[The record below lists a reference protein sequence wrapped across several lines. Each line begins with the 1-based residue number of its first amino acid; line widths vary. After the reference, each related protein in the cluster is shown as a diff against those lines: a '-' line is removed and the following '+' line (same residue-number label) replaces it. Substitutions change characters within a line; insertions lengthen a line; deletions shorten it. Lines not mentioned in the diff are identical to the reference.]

1 MCVYVLEWMRGLIV
15 WGKVDAPFEGTE
27 DEVAVAEKVVE
38 EEEVEDVAEKV
49 VEEEEEEDVAEKVV
63 EEEEVEDVAEEAT
76 EMVVA
81 A

>member
-38 EEEVEDVAEKV
+38 EEEVEDVAE
-49 VEEEEEEDVAEKVV
+49 
-63 EEEEVEDVAEEAT
+63 EAT

>member
-1 MCVYVLEWMRGLIV
+1 M
-15 WGKVDAPFEGTE
+15 DAPFEGTE

-38 EEEVEDVAEKV
+38 EEEVEDVAE
-49 VEEEEEEDVAEKVV
+49 
-63 EEEEVEDVAEEAT
+63 EAT